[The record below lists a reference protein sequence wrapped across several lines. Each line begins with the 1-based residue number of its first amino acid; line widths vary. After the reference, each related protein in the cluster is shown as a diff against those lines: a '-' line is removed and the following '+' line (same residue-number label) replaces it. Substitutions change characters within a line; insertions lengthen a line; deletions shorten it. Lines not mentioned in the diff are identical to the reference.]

1 MCLLENANQHSD
13 FIKAVDKVISVSD
26 DEIMQFVPEVIAG
39 NIPILLKLMSSSRDR
54 VILQFLLC
62 CCFSNTK
69 LHQLLGYTSSTANSI
84 KTQVDSFLVQA
95 ELHETESQQHA
106 EEHIVSTISRLE
118 EIIEKRENLL
128 ERKRKR
134 LASEEEEDWDYDLKL
149 KRQRVMNLKNRPAT
163 IKKRIVRRHFHSWKQ
178 SLKSQKGKNK
188 GNYRIDRRAEKA
200 IFKVLEE
207 QLQAHKRRWG
217 EEGTGYLES
226 DGKRLRK
233 RDMRRIANKF
243 LAAHGKR
250 LIKSN
255 ETARSWGRC
264 RNKRSR
270 QAKQHRGRNFWSH
283 MRTQKTFRQCHVN
296 VHYNRAHIKN
306 YTRLAFGNDTD
317 CRDLVVRRAIDD
329 KAYVRCGTTEG
340 FSRPIHCPLQ
350 VTEEPFDLPTSD
362 YPDTVGY
369 VSPGVILIVKDM
381 DEIEHQG
388 RDKFTTTDQTVTV
401 TCKAKYIYPSTAT
414 NWQNDLFAVR
424 YLYRDEHEVEGD
436 SAITEELSDSIV
448 SYLVWLRDSLLQYE
462 LMSIPEDY
470 LRVIDGGDHLEREM
484 RRNNVLYKRFE
495 ECLASMKRNDV
506 SSLPLAKE
514 IMLKMEEAQNKL
526 KDIRKYKWKHL

>member
-1 MCLLENANQHSD
+1 
-13 FIKAVDKVISVSD
+13 
-26 DEIMQFVPEVIAG
+26 
-39 NIPILLKLMSSSRDR
+39 
-54 VILQFLLC
+54 
-62 CCFSNTK
+62 
-69 LHQLLGYTSSTANSI
+69 
-84 KTQVDSFLVQA
+84 
-95 ELHETESQQHA
+95 
-106 EEHIVSTISRLE
+106 
-118 EIIEKRENLL
+118 
-128 ERKRKR
+128 
-134 LASEEEEDWDYDLKL
+134 
-149 KRQRVMNLKNRPAT
+149 
-163 IKKRIVRRHFHSWKQ
+163 
-178 SLKSQKGKNK
+178 
-188 GNYRIDRRAEKA
+188 
-200 IFKVLEE
+200 
-207 QLQAHKRRWG
+207 
-217 EEGTGYLES
+217 
-226 DGKRLRK
+226 
-233 RDMRRIANKF
+233 
-243 LAAHGKR
+243 
-250 LIKSN
+250 
-255 ETARSWGRC
+255 
-264 RNKRSR
+264 
-270 QAKQHRGRNFWSH
+270 
-283 MRTQKTFRQCHVN
+283 MRTQKSFRQCHVN

-526 KDIRKYKWKHL
+526 KDIRKYK

>member
-1 MCLLENANQHSD
+1 NANQHSD

-26 DEIMQFVPEVIAG
+26 HDEIMQVVPEVIAG

-95 ELHETESQQHA
+95 ELHETESQKHA

-134 LASEEEEDWDYDLKL
+134 LAIEEEEDWDYDLKL
-149 KRQRVMNLKNRPAT
+149 KRQRVMNLKNRPPT
-163 IKKRIVRRHFHSWKQ
+163 IKKRIARRHFHSWKK
-178 SLKSQKGKNK
+178 SLKSQQGKNK
-188 GNYRIDRRAEKA
+188 GIYRIDRRAEKA

-226 DGKRLRK
+226 DGKRLHK

-243 LAAHGKR
+243 LDAHGKR

-270 QAKQHRGRNFWSH
+270 QAKQHRGANFWSH

-329 KAYVRCGTTEG
+329 KAYVRCE
-340 FSRPIHCPLQ
+340 
-350 VTEEPFDLPTSD
+350 
-362 YPDTVGY
+362 
-369 VSPGVILIVKDM
+369 
-381 DEIEHQG
+381 
-388 RDKFTTTDQTVTV
+388 
-401 TCKAKYIYPSTAT
+401 
-414 NWQNDLFAVR
+414 
-424 YLYRDEHEVEGD
+424 
-436 SAITEELSDSIV
+436 
-448 SYLVWLRDSLLQYE
+448 
-462 LMSIPEDY
+462 
-470 LRVIDGGDHLEREM
+470 
-484 RRNNVLYKRFE
+484 
-495 ECLASMKRNDV
+495 
-506 SSLPLAKE
+506 
-514 IMLKMEEAQNKL
+514 
-526 KDIRKYKWKHL
+526 